1 VTRAEYHL
9 HIESQRARP
18 QHLSVTEEVWAAAA
32 KRHPDLAEKVRATVG
47 WDGDILEDALRTADF
62 MINWTPPRE
71 RLRERAPRLRWIQT
85 TGAGLDAILPLDWL
99 PEGVT
104 LTNNRG
110 AHGHK
115 AEDSVTLALLA
126 IHMRLPALMD
136 QQRARVW
143 REILTPPIAGK
154 TAVVL
159 GFGDLGQAAG
169 RAARKLGLRVIAVTR
184 TGKAAVPADEAR
196 SIDALDEVLPAAD
209 FLVIASPLLPATRG
223 LIERDRLRRLKPTAG
238 LVNIARAAIVD
249 YAALNGKLAR
259 GELAGAVLDVFDEE
273 PLPPDSPW
281 WTTPN
286 VIVMPHVSCD
296 TPGYAERLLDRWFEN
311 FRRLLEDRP
320 LANVVDPRLGY

>member
-1 VTRAEYHL
+1 MSHYHL

-18 QHLSVTEEVWAAAA
+18 PHLSVTEEVWREAASRHPELAA
-32 KRHPDLAEKVRATVG
+32 KLRVTIG
-47 WDGDILEDALRTADF
+47 WDGDILDEALRTADF
-62 MINWTPPRE
+62 MINWNPPQD
-71 RLRERAPRLRWIQT
+71 RLRSRAPRLRWIQT

-115 AEDSVTLALLA
+115 AEDSVALGLLAL
-126 IHMRLPALMD
+126 HMRLPALMD
-136 QQRARVW
+136 QQRERVW
-143 REILTPPIAGK
+143 REILTPPIAGA

-159 GFGDLGQAAG
+159 GFGDLGHAAG

-184 TGKAAVPADEAR
+184 KGEGGAPADETHPV
-196 SIDALDEVLPAAD
+196 DTLDDVLPRAD
-209 FLVIASPLLPATRG
+209 FLVIAAPLLPTTRG
-223 LIERDRLRRLKPTAG
+223 LIDSARLELLKRTAG
-238 LVNIARAAIVD
+238 IVNIARAAIVD
-249 YAALNGKLAR
+249 YPALREKLER

-273 PLPPDSPW
+273 PLPAESPW

-296 TPGYAERLLDRWFEN
+296 TPGYANRLLDRWFEN
-311 FRRLLEDRP
+311 FQRLLEGRP
-320 LANVVDPRLGY
+320 LVNTVDPGLGY

>member
-1 VTRAEYHL
+1 
-9 HIESQRARP
+9 
-18 QHLSVTEEVWAAAA
+18 VTEATWQAAAA
-32 KRHPDLAEKVRATVG
+32 RHPDLAEKVRVTIG
-47 WDGDILEDALRTADF
+47 WDGDSLDDALRTADF
-62 MINWTPPRE
+62 MINWNPPRE

-99 PEGVT
+99 PDGVT

-115 AEDSVTLALLA
+115 AEDSVALSLLAL
-126 IHMRLPALMD
+126 HMRLPALMD

-143 REILTPPIAGK
+143 REILTPPIAGA

-169 RAARKLGLRVIAVTR
+169 RAARKLGLRVVAVTR
-184 TGKAAVPADEAR
+184 TGKAAAPADAAR

-209 FLVIASPLLPATRG
+209 FLVIAAPLLPATRG
-223 LIERDRLRRLKPTAG
+223 IIDRGRLSLLKPTAG
-238 LVNIARAAIVD
+238 IVNIARAAIVD
-249 YAALNGKLAR
+249 YAALREKLDR

-296 TPGYAERLLDRWFEN
+296 TPGYADRLLERWFEN
-311 FRRLLEDRP
+311 FRRLLDNQP
-320 LANVVDPRLGY
+320 LVNVVDPRLGY

>member
-1 VTRAEYHL
+1 VTEYHL

-18 QHLSVTEEVWAAAA
+18 SHLSVTQEAWIASAR
-32 KRHPDLAEKVRATVG
+32 RHADLAKKVRVTFG
-47 WDGDILEDALRTADF
+47 WDGDVLDEALRTADF
-62 MINWTPPRE
+62 MINWNPPRE

-110 AHGHK
+110 AHGQK
-115 AEDSVTLALLA
+115 AEDSVTFALLA
-126 IHMRLPALMD
+126 LQMRLPAFVE
-136 QQRARVW
+136 QQRQCVW
-143 REILTPPIAGK
+143 REHITPPIAGA

-169 RAARKLGLRVIAVTR
+169 RAAHKLGLRVIAVTR
-184 TGKAAVPADEAR
+184 TGRATAPADEAR

-209 FLVIASPLLPATRG
+209 FLVIAAPLLASTRG
-223 LIERDRLRRLKPTAG
+223 LIDRDRLRLLKRSAG

-249 YAALNGKLAR
+249 YGALHEKLER

-286 VIVMPHVSCD
+286 VIVLPHVSCD
-296 TPGYAERLLDRWFEN
+296 TPGYADRLLDRWFEN
-311 FRRLLEDRP
+311 FQRLLDGRP
-320 LANVVDPRLGY
+320 FVNVVDPRLGY